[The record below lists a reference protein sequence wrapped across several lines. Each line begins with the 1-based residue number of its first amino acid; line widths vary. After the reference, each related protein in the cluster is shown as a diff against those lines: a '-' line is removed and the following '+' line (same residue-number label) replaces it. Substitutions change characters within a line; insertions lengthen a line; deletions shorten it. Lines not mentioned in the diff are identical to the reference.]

1 MARRRSA
8 RGHTCRELAP
18 TLAPAPSAVC
28 AISHRTPLSLGDT
41 PRSHGDRMEIPR
53 LRVHTHGLWPAS
65 GLEVSGPPARS
76 ASRHVRWRC
85 AIAHILSP
93 STESRE
99 RSADI
104 LTLHMLRATRLTRLT
119 PRASRLSR
127 LLTLSLAIGTLLSQC
142 THAPRCGTRHARLCS
157 AGDDGGLDLARWR
170 VQRRG
175 GVARPPSTLG

>member
-127 LLTLSLAIGTLLSQC
+127 LLSLSRHRHSALPMHTRAPLRHTTRASLLSRRRRRLGSRQM
-142 THAPRCGTRHARLCS
+142 ASAEARRCRS
-157 AGDDGGLDLARWR
+157 AA
-170 VQRRG
+170 
-175 GVARPPSTLG
+175 